1 MLLNAQVR
9 HENKSE
15 MIPAPVVN
23 LKKLIVFLYQMKM
36 LGGLTVC
43 AQVTILSSK
52 VQMLRFISVDLQSQM
67 AKVHQRCLGLIPRAG
82 GSPQSRRPIA
92 TALKTAQTII
102 NHKNQVE
109 INPLNPLSS
118 CSCSAYGSRKQRRE
132 AWQGFLP
139 SATTTW
145 RC

>member
-43 AQVTILSSK
+43 A
-52 VQMLRFISVDLQSQM
+52 
-67 AKVHQRCLGLIPRAG
+67 
-82 GSPQSRRPIA
+82 
-92 TALKTAQTII
+92 
-102 NHKNQVE
+102 
-109 INPLNPLSS
+109 
-118 CSCSAYGSRKQRRE
+118 
-132 AWQGFLP
+132 
-139 SATTTW
+139 
-145 RC
+145 